1 MQGRTAASFRLIIY
15 SGAFVSVV
23 LAEGKE
29 DIVIGKKPWRSVVGG
44 SSLQG
49 YLRALQEDHS
59 ERFISVPEPLD
70 ANRHEVTAFASKLE
84 SAGRE
89 ATVLFENVTNV
100 LGERSEFPLLYNVF
114 ATRQLIAYQM
124 GLARDDRK
132 MELTHAFARVESE
145 PGSVIVVERDEAP
158 VKESVWSEDEVDVR
172 RFPVPMCHE
181 DDVGP
186 YFVMANLMK
195 SRSSGKVD
203 VTMMKNLIHGPRR
216 MSFSAHGHH
225 HLRLIFA
232 EYERHN
238 EPAPVALVLGH
249 HPNFFLGTCAMMPWQ
264 NDDYATVSSFMDAP
278 LRLTASETWGEELLV
293 PADAEIIIEG
303 HVLPNVRESQ
313 NPFGE
318 ISGHY
323 QEPMEVPVV
332 EVTNV
337 THRRDAVMQSIFS
350 AHPEHWHLGGV
361 PKEGSVYNSVHRV
374 LPNVTAVHLPMSGCG
389 RFNCVIALD
398 KRDRSDPVKAGMI
411 AATEMPN
418 VKEIVV
424 VDSEINAFD
433 ERETRWAVAT
443 QVWWEKDLTVID
455 HLQTFRPWLG
465 EAVVIIDATRPDM
478 EGFPRR
484 NRIPEEALSRVD
496 ISRYLG

>member
-1 MQGRTAASFRLIIY
+1 MERELQ
-15 SGAFVSVV
+15 
-23 LAEGKE
+23 
-29 DIVIGKKPWRSVVGG
+29 RSVVGE

-49 YLRALQEDHS
+49 YLLALQDEHPEWFMRVEDS
-59 ERFISVPEPLD
+59 LD
-70 ANRHEVTAFASKLE
+70 VNRHDITAFVKKLEDAGKEVTVF
-84 SAGRE
+84 
-89 ATVLFENVTNV
+89 FENVTNV
-100 LGERSEFPLLYNVF
+100 LGERSEFPLLFNAF
-114 ATRQLIAYQM
+114 ATRRLISYQM
-124 GLARDDRK
+124 GLARDDWK
-132 MELTHAFARVESE
+132 MELTHAFARIESE
-145 PGSVIVVERDEAP
+145 PGKAVRVGRDDAP
-158 VKESVWSEDEVDVR
+158 VKDVVWDQDEIDVR

-195 SRSSGKVD
+195 ARSSGTVD
-203 VTMMKNLIHGPRR
+203 VTMMKNLIHAPRR
-216 MSFSAHGHH
+216 LSFSAHGHH
-225 HLRLIFA
+225 HLRQIFT
-232 EYERHN
+232 EYERHD

-249 HPNFFLGTCAMMPWQ
+249 HPAFFLGSCAMMPWQ
-264 NDDYATVSSFMDAP
+264 NDDYATIAGFMDAP

-293 PADAEIIIEG
+293 PADAEIVIEG
-303 HVLPNVRESQ
+303 HVLPHVREPQ

-323 QEPMEVPVV
+323 QERMEVPVV
-332 EVTNV
+332 EVTDV
-337 THRRDAVMQSIFS
+337 THRESAVMQSVFP

-361 PKEGSVYNSVHRV
+361 PKEGSVYNSIRRV
-374 LPNVTAVHLPMSGCG
+374 LPNVTAVHLPMSGGG

-433 ERETRWAVAT
+433 EREVRWAVAT

-465 EAVVIIDATRPDM
+465 EAVAIVDATHPDDV
-478 EGFPRR
+478 ENFPRR
-484 NRIPEEALSRVD
+484 NRIPEEALRRVD
-496 ISRYLG
+496 VSKYL